1 MLHTAPL
8 LLEIV
13 QQPILRLQQTDGY
26 TPAFRCLCLH
36 HKPGFNGKGSAA
48 SLLSAMTC
56 FGALSGGHLAQI
68 SSSGKDRVQFQN
80 LLSFKVWILFHHMK
94 ALGFQQSHDFHHAAL
109 VAIVN
114 FDNSLQALKTLISR
128 NVKSND

>member
-13 QQPILRLQQTDGY
+13 QQPILRLQQTYGY
-26 TPAFRCLCLH
+26 TRAFRCLCLH

-48 SLLSAMTC
+48 TSLGYDL
-56 FGALSGGHLAQI
+56 FWALSGRHLAQI
-68 SSSGKDRVQFQN
+68 RSGKDRAQFQN

-114 FDNSLQALKTLISR
+114 FDNSLQALRTLISR
-128 NVKSND
+128 NVKSIFFV